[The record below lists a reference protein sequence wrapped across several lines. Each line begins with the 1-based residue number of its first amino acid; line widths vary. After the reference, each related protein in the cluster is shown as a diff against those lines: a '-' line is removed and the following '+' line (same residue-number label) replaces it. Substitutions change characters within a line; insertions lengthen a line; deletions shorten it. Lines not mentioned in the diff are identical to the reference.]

1 MKIQKIKKERKM
13 KETNKLAAAC
23 CNLYI
28 SNVILL
34 KYYIIVIL
42 KVNF

>member
-1 MKIQKIKKERKM
+1 M
-13 KETNKLAAAC
+13 KESNKLAAAC

-42 KVNF
+42 KVNFFNNMRMALYVF